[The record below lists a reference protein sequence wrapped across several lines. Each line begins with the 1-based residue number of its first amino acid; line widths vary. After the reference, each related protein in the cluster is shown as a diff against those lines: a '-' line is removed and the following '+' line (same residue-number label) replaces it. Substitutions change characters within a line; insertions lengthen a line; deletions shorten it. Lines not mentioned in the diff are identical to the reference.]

1 MRVAKYSGYHA
12 FCYVIWH
19 MTNMASSIAF
29 INSTGCEFLTSTVE
43 LLIVKMFPV
52 LTEFPPKGYG

>member
-1 MRVAKYSGYHA
+1 
-12 FCYVIWH
+12 